1 MWRNY
6 VGRGVLPNNVYAIDI
21 YYIEVGLSPCY
32 GGHGVTKYFV
42 FYMPTL
48 CVFLYFMYATE
59 NISYTN
65 LNLCIPH
72 THTHIQALPPATP
85 LVSSFPQNMV

>member
-21 YYIEVGLSPCY
+21 YCIEVGLSPCY

-42 FYMPTL
+42 YYMPTL
-48 CVFLYFMYATE
+48 CVFYVCHRKYLIDKFEFVYSTYTLPVEDPKMGRVE
-59 NISYTN
+59 ISMQIF
-65 LNLCIPH
+65 CAI
-72 THTHIQALPPATP
+72 
-85 LVSSFPQNMV
+85 FF

>member
-1 MWRNY
+1 MLW
-6 VGRGVLPNNVYAIDI
+6 GTWGP
-21 YYIEVGLSPCY
+21 
-32 GGHGVTKYFV
+32 KYFV

-72 THTHIQALPPATP
+72 THEQERGTP
-85 LVSSFPQNMV
+85 GAMCGTRVAGRHLAHKAPR